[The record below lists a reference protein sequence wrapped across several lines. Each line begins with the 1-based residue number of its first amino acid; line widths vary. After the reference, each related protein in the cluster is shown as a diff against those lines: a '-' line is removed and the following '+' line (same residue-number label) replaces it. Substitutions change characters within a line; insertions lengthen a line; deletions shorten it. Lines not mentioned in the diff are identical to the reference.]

1 MSAAHRPHSLKVPL
15 IGAGILISFV
25 LTITTIAQATGVG
38 KWRAEVGATTEALSL
53 AFTDRD
59 DGAVVATDAANG
71 AEVFVFSPDKH
82 GFVRS
87 ALRAVARERKLAGFD
102 AEAPFTIARHEDG
115 KLTITDPL
123 TGSRIVLNGFGAPN
137 AAEFAQLFE
146 RNAG

>member
-1 MSAAHRPHSLKVPL
+1 MSALHRSQSLKVPL

-25 LTITTIAQATGVG
+25 LTITTIAQTTGVG
-38 KWRAEVGATTEALSL
+38 KWRAEVGAPSEQLSL
-53 AFTDRD
+53 AFADRD
-59 DGAVVATDAANG
+59 DGAVVATDPANG
-71 AEVFVFSPDKH
+71 VEVFVFSADKH

-87 ALRAVARERKLAGFD
+87 ALRAVARKRKLAGYD
-102 AEAPFTIARHEDG
+102 AGAPFTIARHEDG

-146 RNAG
+146 RDAG